1 MRNNPMTTNSK
12 LPRAK
17 DTPAFD
23 YEGLS
28 PREKESFKVYHMMLA
43 QISRQYI
50 NIGGKVL
57 DRKIVEQL
65 EREGKLPE

>member
-1 MRNNPMTTNSK
+1 MTTNSK
-12 LPRAK
+12 LPPV
-17 DTPAFD
+17 DEPIPFD

-43 QISRQYI
+43 QVNRQYI
-50 NIGGKVL
+50 NIGGQVL

-65 EREGKLPE
+65 ERDGKLPE

>member
-1 MRNNPMTTNSK
+1 MTTNSK
-12 LPRAK
+12 SPPAN
-17 DTPAFD
+17 DPTPFD